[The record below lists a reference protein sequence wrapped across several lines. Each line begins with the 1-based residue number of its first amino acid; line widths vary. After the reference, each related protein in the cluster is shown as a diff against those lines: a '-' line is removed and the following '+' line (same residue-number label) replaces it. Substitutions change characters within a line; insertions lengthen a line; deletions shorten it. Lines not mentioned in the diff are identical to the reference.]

1 MSAWRCKKCEKRFH
15 ARAVPLS
22 NVKYA
27 HCGICGNLELQKI
40 SSEYI
45 AGPMAFVARLLGLPA
60 LRCEPCRHKFFAVRP
75 VMRVCPRTASA
86 SHHEAA

>member
-1 MSAWRCKKCEKRFH
+1 MSAWRCTKCEKRFH

-22 NVKYA
+22 RAKYA
-27 HCGICGNLELQKI
+27 RCSICGNQELQKI

-45 AGPMAFVARLLGLPA
+45 AGPMALVARMLGLPA

-75 VMRVCPRTASA
+75 VMRVCPRATAA
-86 SHHEAA
+86 SRHEAA